1 MREAGTYETVQ
12 VSDVEEVPSRIGQLD
27 GVGAAVRA
35 LHADLHGG
43 PPVCEYWMEDQATHR
58 GLGAQERQ
66 PWKAGARASGSIAQT
81 RSEVSSFLAGHDPLL
96 RELRS
101 LRRAIRGQVS
111 QSNISHWAPPMA
123 GGYSPRS
130 DVTLRELTPAAS
142 IRRRMA

>member
-43 PPVCEYWMEDQATHR
+43 PPVSEYWMEDEATHR

-66 PWKAGARASGSIAQT
+66 PWKAGARASGSIAQA
-81 RSEVSSFLAGHDPLL
+81 RSEVSSFLASYDPL
-96 RELRS
+96 S
-101 LRRAIRGQVS
+101 G
-111 QSNISHWAPPMA
+111 
-123 GGYSPRS
+123 
-130 DVTLRELTPAAS
+130 
-142 IRRRMA
+142 

>member
-1 MREAGTYETVQ
+1 CLRGAVVEPVRGEGMREAGTYETVQ
-12 VSDVEEVPSRIGQLD
+12 VGDVEEVPSRIGQLD

-81 RSEVSSFLAGHDPLL
+81 RSEVSSSWQVTTRCYGSCEACAG
-96 RELRS
+96 RFGVRS
-101 LRRAIRGQVS
+101 HNPTFRIGLPPWRAATR
-111 QSNISHWAPPMA
+111 
-123 GGYSPRS
+123 
-130 DVTLRELTPAAS
+130 
-142 IRRRMA
+142 

>member
-1 MREAGTYETVQ
+1 MREAGTYKTVQ
-12 VSDVEEVPSRIGQLD
+12 VGDVEQMPPRIGQLD

-96 RELRS
+96 RGGAKPAPGDSGSGLTLQHFALDSPWRAATRRGPMLRCES
-101 LRRAIRGQVS
+101 
-111 QSNISHWAPPMA
+111 
-123 GGYSPRS
+123 
-130 DVTLRELTPAAS
+130 
-142 IRRRMA
+142 